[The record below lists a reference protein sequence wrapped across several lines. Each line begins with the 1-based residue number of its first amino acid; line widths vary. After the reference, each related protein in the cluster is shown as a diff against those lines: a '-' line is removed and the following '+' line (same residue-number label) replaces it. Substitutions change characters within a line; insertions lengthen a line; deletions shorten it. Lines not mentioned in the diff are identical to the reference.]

1 MSCMQHN
8 LLKPLAIFY
17 KSIYEALKRLS
28 NENTL
33 NVIFYFTNINSIR
46 YKFEDLKFFYMN
58 NVDIS
63 LIGETKLDSSLPDAY
78 FFIEGYYNK
87 SFRLDVSGRSR
98 GLLVYPK

>member
-1 MSCMQHN
+1 
-8 LLKPLAIFY
+8 
-17 KSIYEALKRLS
+17 
-28 NENTL
+28 
-33 NVIFYFTNINSIR
+33 
-46 YKFEDLKFFYMN
+46 MN

-78 FFIEGYYNK
+78 FFIEGYYDK

>member
-1 MSCMQHN
+1 
-8 LLKPLAIFY
+8 
-17 KSIYEALKRLS
+17 
-28 NENTL
+28 
-33 NVIFYFTNINSIR
+33 
-46 YKFEDLKFFYMN
+46 MN

-63 LIGETKLDSSLPDAY
+63 LIGETKLDSSLQDAY